1 MNRYLTLTA
10 AAAGLALLTGTPA
23 IAQVPT
29 TQAPG
34 SVGAGVSTGGMTQ
47 FKDERTG
54 KVWTPENVSKDN
66 QTPQQQAA
74 SPSTS
79 ADKAFDPNSQS
90 AATQVVV
97 QRPRGSLM
105 GVVPITAGPSVP
117 AVVID
122 SPWLQAV
129 PQQNWLSVLYVTN
142 NSANVVDPVVGCV
155 FTNGG
160 RPVQDTRI
168 VLSPAGPGERW
179 GVPVYGP
186 PVSTF
191 VDRVTCRL
199 LSPA

>member
-1 MNRYLTLTA
+1 MRSIAVLA
-10 AAAGLALLTGTPA
+10 ACGAVAAVSLPFVASAQMPGQTTGT
-23 IAQVPT
+23 I
-29 TQAPG
+29 
-34 SVGAGVSTGGMTQ
+34 GAGVSANGVTQ

-74 SPSTS
+74 MPATP

-90 AATQVVV
+90 VGTQLVV
-97 QRPRGSLM
+97 QRPRGNLM
-105 GVVPITAGPSVP
+105 GTVPITAGPTVP

-142 NSANVVDPVVGCV
+142 NSANVVDPVVGCT

-186 PVSTF
+186 PVTTF

-199 LSPA
+199 LSPV